1 MILKKILIKILKNIN
16 KNQNSQFMES
26 LLSLLNV
33 QDSQQKLQHLKYINS
48 FSKRETFIRKPNK
61 NKQRLIPLTKAIK
74 KDMMNFNNSQS
85 STSISEKPINYNTI
99 SITNLVRGEVQNIL
113 QELSI
118 SEQFIRKEQIDDLIE
133 KCLKDKITII
143 QDNNDANHNQ
153 MILSNFDINQEFE
166 ITVEEFPTEDR
177 DKNMLI
183 VENMQ
188 ILEQRITNLEE
199 RLSVFLQNITKS
211 KHISAKDVKIN
222 RNALKEELSKMRDK
236 IEKLQK
242 EKQTSK
248 TESNDNIKNNYNFYD
263 QLYYAER
270 EYTLNLLNFKKSLE
284 SLQLNQKPKLNPYV
298 KPANTIFQGP
308 KEKPKQRP
316 MFLATN

>member
-48 FSKRETFIRKPNK
+48 FSKRKTFIRKPNK

-99 SITNLVRGEVQNIL
+99 SITNFVRGEVQNIL

-143 QDNNDANHNQ
+143 QDN
-153 MILSNFDINQEFE
+153 SNFDINQEFE

-183 VENMQ
+183 IENMQ

-199 RLSVFLQNITKS
+199 RLSAILQNITKS
-211 KHISAKDVKIN
+211 KYISAKDIKIN

-236 IEKLQK
+236 IEKLQE

-248 TESNDNIKNNYNFYD
+248 TENNDNIKNKNNFYD

-270 EYTLNLLNFKKSLE
+270 EYTLNLLNYKKSLE

>member
-1 MILKKILIKILKNIN
+1 MNKKILKNIN

-26 LLSLLNV
+26 LLSHLNV

-48 FSKRETFIRKPNK
+48 FSKRKTFIRKPNK

-99 SITNLVRGEVQNIL
+99 SITSLVRGEVQNIL

-143 QDNNDANHNQ
+143 QDN
-153 MILSNFDINQEFE
+153 SNFDINQEFE

-199 RLSVFLQNITKS
+199 RLSVILQNITKS

-236 IEKLQK
+236 IEKLQE

-270 EYTLNLLNFKKSLE
+270 EYTLNLLNYKKSSE

-298 KPANTIFQGP
+298 KPANTIFPGP